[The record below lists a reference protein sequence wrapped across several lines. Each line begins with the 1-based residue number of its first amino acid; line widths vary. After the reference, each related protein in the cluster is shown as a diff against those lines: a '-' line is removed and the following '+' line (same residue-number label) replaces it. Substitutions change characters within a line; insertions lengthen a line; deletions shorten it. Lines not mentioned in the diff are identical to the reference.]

1 MDRIRKIAAVHLTC
15 WARFPSLTL
24 SPPPFRKHKIL
35 SLGGGERERER
46 ERASGSSPGGHGGGG
61 GRPRPGAGPRGGTP
75 RRREVRSRSSSRFS
89 AWSVPRRRGS
99 GLVPQPSFAPPFV
112 CSRAC
117 CRRVEQLSLKRRRRG
132 EEEAEAAVAD
142 AEVALGLES
151 AYQVGSSRW
160 AGVQVRGFLLVY
172 RYCGLIVVC
181 FICVSLVRW
190 LRKGWCW
197 MCWTRA
203 QPQSQLMIWVS

>member
-1 MDRIRKIAAVHLTC
+1 MAEAAGALAPVQGSEEAPVDAAAIRRCGADPLASP
-15 WARFPSLTL
+15 ARSVR
-24 SPPPFRKHKIL
+24 PP
-35 SLGGGERERER
+35 
-46 ERASGSSPGGHGGGG
+46 
-61 GRPRPGAGPRGGTP
+61 
-75 RRREVRSRSSSRFS
+75 
-89 AWSVPRRRGS
+89 RGS

-151 AYQVGSSRW
+151 AYQVGSSGW

-172 RYCGLIVVC
+172 RCCGLIVVC
-181 FICVSLVRW
+181 FILCEL
-190 LRKGWCW
+190 G
-197 MCWTRA
+197 
-203 QPQSQLMIWVS
+203 